1 MAVVATPVVVLQ
13 VPAEMAMAEPLRVQQ
28 TQMAPQ
34 QEPDRTIGPAA
45 AVKMGS
51 VKASVSLDQPLKSNV
66 GIPPVTRKAEKV
78 VTTVLSSEAGDEP
91 AAD

>member
-1 MAVVATPVVVLQ
+1 VTVDVD
-13 VPAEMAMAEPLRVQQ
+13 Q
-28 TQMAPQ
+28 T
-34 QEPDRTIGPAA
+34 AA

-66 GIPPVTRKAEKV
+66 EIPPVKRKAEKV
-78 VTTVLSSEAGDEP
+78 VTTVLRSEAGDEP